1 MPRQRCWQAEWF
13 VAQGGEGMSKTEY
26 LAAPPVID
34 LDAPVTTYRISVDVD
49 MCPADMSPEQAGGL
63 FIAALETAYT
73 VIRGVRINQCSEL
86 TPGGLRNRTVS
97 PDETDDEPGGDPD
110 AALRDPG
117 R

>member
-1 MPRQRCWQAEWF
+1 
-13 VAQGGEGMSKTEY
+13 VSKTEY

-49 MCPADMSPEQAGGL
+49 MCPADMTPEQAGGL

-97 PDETDDEPGGDPD
+97 GETDSETDRDAD
-110 AALRDPG
+110 AALGDPA